1 MVERE
6 RKDEREAEHDCV
18 CGRFRAS
25 SILLL
30 ISATV
35 NVSYLSSC
43 QVIKLQEMRMKSVNN
58 GLLEMMLTE
67 CYVGIES
74 SQDNHCPSCVL
85 ECSFMQF
92 ISYAVIETD
101 AGLACR
107 ANVIIAPRGGQL

>member
-1 MVERE
+1 MREER
-6 RKDEREAEHDCV
+6 AAHDCV

-43 QVIKLQEMRMKSVNN
+43 QVIKLQEMRMKSLNN
-58 GLLEMMLTE
+58 ALLGMMLTQ

-74 SQDNHCPSCVL
+74 SQDNHGPSCLL

-92 ISYAVIETD
+92 ISCVVIATD

-107 ANVIIAPRGGQL
+107 SNVIIAPRGGQL